1 MRTIA
6 APWLAMLVAGVAAC
20 SAQEPSP
27 QPPPSLSDQIEA
39 GIGDRAED
47 Q

>member
-1 MRTIA
+1 MRTTA

-20 SAQEPSP
+20 SAQEPAA

-39 GIGDRAED
+39 GIGDRTED